1 MRLIATIKSYGKIDK
16 PIRLV
21 IAAEFFI
28 QLINIAFMNM
38 QPLFMK
44 DEGYTNPEIASLT
57 ATRFAGVLLF
67 ALPLG
72 IIIRGKK
79 VRSLFM
85 LSAVFVPLFA
95 LCNVFFIQFHNTLLV
110 HISQFL
116 WGASFTFMQIP
127 IIPFILRNCKK
138 EQHTA
143 GIALSYS
150 TYSFAGIVSGVLIT
164 VLDLVNPVFFDE
176 RMILILFSISGFAG
190 VWIMSK
196 VQMHEKTV
204 EKKHKIKLKGSYDW
218 LLITKALIPTMIIA
232 MGAGLTIPFIS
243 LFFEEVH
250 HFDKGDFSIISSIA
264 AVLVAWAA
272 LMVPTVKNTIG
283 YKTAIPMSQSLAV
296 ISLVALATTQY
307 YNHVPVAVV
316 IAVICYL
323 LRQPLMNMAG
333 PMTTEVVMNY
343 VGKKNQE
350 IVSAL
355 MSAIWSGS
363 YFLSGIFVAVL
374 FSHNV
379 TFVNVFLITASLYAL
394 GVIWYYLLILD
405 YNKREKLGLIEK
417 FED

>member
-1 MRLIATIKSYGKIDK
+1 MNLIGTIKSYGKIDK

-28 QLINIAFMNM
+28 QLINIVFMNM

-44 DEGYTNPEIASLT
+44 DEGYSNPEIASLT

-79 VRSLFM
+79 VKGLFM
-85 LSAVFVPLFA
+85 LSAIFVPLFA
-95 LCNVFFIQFHNTLLV
+95 LCNVFFIQFHNTMLV

-164 VLDLVNPVFFDE
+164 LLDVINPVFFDE
-176 RMILILFSISGFAG
+176 KMVLVLFSISGFIG
-190 VWIMSK
+190 VWTMSK

-218 LLITKALIPTMIIA
+218 LIITKALIPTMIIA

-250 HFDKGDFSIISSIA
+250 HFDKGDFSVISSIA

-283 YKTAIPMSQSLAV
+283 YKIAIPMSQSLAV

-333 PMTTEVVMNY
+333 PMTTEVVMSY

-355 MSAIWSGS
+355 ISAIWSGS
-363 YFLSGIFVAVL
+363 YFLSGIFVAIL
-374 FSHNV
+374 FTHNV

-405 YNKREKLGLIEK
+405 YNKRERLGLIEK
-417 FED
+417 FEE